1 MLVLVVFLTE
11 RMGPS
16 DLIAP
21 KDAEYDSDQIGAI
34 FLGSGLDAVLS
45 VPVAGGSMTTNSDTS
60 GPGNLN

>member
-1 MLVLVVFLTE
+1 
-11 RMGPS
+11 MGPS